1 MSSALF
7 ERPLMS
13 DSLVYKDWFVRF
25 FKWYQW
31 MQKIGFDKDD
41 AFFQKRLDEFEHK
54 CEACYIQQTQKHL
67 DSMLFT
73 WQNHEL
79 LISCNMRMDM
89 YVHTGKRNT
98 ELDDHPPLPQAE
110 VSFILT
116 QFYCFCLTWDS
127 AWAHYTMEQ
136 RVKALEGGPKTAA
149 PGATPAHSA
158 GRKPRRTVSGGR
170 KPATATPTKT
180 PAHAFL
186 AGLDIS
192 QHMKSA
198 QERARSHPGTMDLSL
213 LLKNLDFRKNGEV
226 ISDGLG
232 RVTDGTSSLQMQ
244 YHNIVEQLNGFLNS
258 EDLES
263 AIKCITSKN
272 LEENIKEID
281 DKWMGLRERQA
292 VTLERLKTVVN
303 TILQGI
309 FCGEG
314 HIFYVQIRNL
324 DKDSVYLYPTTQT
337 DNTFQYRIPDQHVY
351 SIDIKDLSGNMITP
365 NLYAYES
372 DGSLV
377 EDTPNPFNLTNPRV
391 LGDRGSHGPIKK
403 YLAYG
408 FRLYAFGLDAEDN
421 HLELTLT
428 NDTDTTVLKL
438 QFYYRSAR
446 YR

>member
-1 MSSALF
+1 MEIYSF
-7 ERPLMS
+7 TE
-13 DSLVYKDWFVRF
+13 
-25 FKWYQW
+25 
-31 MQKIGFDKDD
+31 
-41 AFFQKRLDEFEHK
+41 KRKKELDE
-54 CEACYIQQTQKHL
+54 
-67 DSMLFT
+67 
-73 WQNHEL
+73 
-79 LISCNMRMDM
+79 
-89 YVHTGKRNT
+89 
-98 ELDDHPPLPQAE
+98 HPPLPQAC

-116 QFYCFCLTWDS
+116 QFYCFCLTVDS
-127 AWAHYTMEQ
+127 AFAHYTIDKRM
-136 RVKALEGGPKTAA
+136 KALEGGPKTAA
-149 PGATPAHSA
+149 LDATPAHSA
-158 GRKPRRTVSGGR
+158 GRKPRRTVSRGR

-192 QHMKSA
+192 QHMTSA

-213 LLKNLDFRKNGEV
+213 LLKNLDLRQNGEV
-226 ISDGLG
+226 IGDGLG
-232 RVTDGTSSLQMQ
+232 RVTDDTQSLQIQ

-258 EDLES
+258 EDLDS

-272 LEENIKEID
+272 LEEKIKEID
-281 DKWMGLRERQA
+281 DKWMGLRERQE

-303 TILQGI
+303 TIRRGI

-314 HIFYVQIRNL
+314 HIFYIQVRNVN
-324 DKDSVYLYPTTQT
+324 KDSVYLYPTTQT
-337 DNTFQYRIPDQHVY
+337 EKTFMYRIPDEDIY
-351 SIDIKDLSGNMITP
+351 AIDIKDLSGNRITP

-408 FRLYAFGLDAEDN
+408 FRLYAFMLDAEDN
-421 HLELTLT
+421 HLELTLK
-428 NDTDTTVLKL
+428 NDTNTTVLKL
-438 QFYYRSAR
+438 QFYYRSSR